1 MTKSRPT
8 SALPISPGL
17 LLMGFLLCAIMSGQA
32 KENTVTVTPALA
44 DEILTNPGMGWET
57 FARPARMD
65 TNLPSWIPSTVE
77 YAQYSW
83 HQLETQQGELNTEF
97 LDHELSKAHDSGQK
111 LALRIKCYSPSGPK
125 HPMWLEAIGGKI
137 RMADYGAPDHKIPI
151 VDLDD
156 PVVLKSHLDFIRMLG
171 EHYDGNP
178 DLDHVDIGS
187 VGWWGE
193 WHLSRCTLV
202 SMPTLETR
210 MKVVDAYLSAFKK
223 TPLLMLGA
231 GGECTAYAIRH
242 GAGWRVDSF
251 GDLGSSSRRYN
262 HSIDDYPVSF
272 VRNGVLDVWKTAPV
286 AFEPRDSLID
296 LILQAPVEREVPG
309 THQKLSIAHPLRWIF
324 NYGLALHGTYFNG
337 KSARFPEDPEF
348 KSEMERFLKR
358 LGYRLELSEL
368 SYHAEVKAGEKLE
381 LSMKWR
387 NSGSAPCYSP
397 YRLAYRIADAQ
408 GHKKVF
414 VGPVTVNNWMPG
426 SIDVFT
432 PEFFNEVK
440 DLPPGESY
448 KVADSIVL
456 PKEMPPG
463 EYTLSVGV
471 VGVDSE
477 QPVVR
482 LGISGRDSEGWYPLG
497 KIKVTQ

>member
-77 YAQYSW
+77 YARYGW
-83 HQLETQQGELNTEF
+83 HQLETRQGELNTEF
-97 LDHELSKAHDSGQK
+97 LDHELSQAHDSGQK
-111 LALRIKCYSPSGPK
+111 LALRIKCYSPSGPE
-125 HPMWLEAIGGKI
+125 HPMWLEGIGGKI

-223 TPLLMLGA
+223 TPLVMLI
-231 GGECTAYAIRH
+231 GGRECAAYATLH
-242 GAGWRVDSF
+242 GVGYRADSF
-251 GDLGSSSRRYN
+251 GDLGSFSPKWN
-262 HSIDDYPVSF
+262 HMKDIYPNLY
-272 VRNGVLDVWKTAPV
+272 REGGIQDAWKKGPV
-286 AFEPRDSLID
+286 AFEPPKNID
-296 LILQAPVEREVPG
+296 EFVE
-309 THQKLSIAHPLRWIF
+309 KKWPLRWIF

-358 LGYRLELSEL
+358 LGYRLELFEL

-387 NSGSAPCYSP
+387 NSGSARCYRP
-397 YRLAYRIADAQ
+397 YHLAYRIADAQ